1 MSFTCLAAFAA
12 MAVSPIEKESDPVG
26 FRRSEL
32 LQDKRTKFFVITS
45 NNGENVVKS
54 VQYSVWAT
62 QRKNE
67 QKLNDFYR
75 TSRAVILIFS
85 VNKSGAF
92 QGYARMRSFT
102 GKTRCEKDPF
112 NGFGKLF
119 DVEWLR
125 LTDLEVREV
134 QHLRNVLDDNR
145 QVGFSRDGQELA
157 HEVGA
162 ELCRLV
168 DIKVFREDPAAFEP
182 VTDDPVAHY
191 PAGGGDLAQASPPQP
206 LPALPAPDPSHE
218 RRRSRSPPGPGATSG
233 PGTVA
238 KANPGVRPPGIAPP
252 PGVAPWHPPAYAG
265 AAPPPGYGYPYP
277 PPPSGGYPGQ
287 AGYPAGYPPGAAV
300 PPGGQE
306 RRRKRHGSRSSSGG
320 SKKKKDRKKGGKNK
334 DVPDFTNMSYEQY
347 VQWFSQNQGG
357 SVNSPFRPPA
367 GTGRELGPGPPDSWI
382 GACTTKPLP
391 EGVLVAASPRAA
403 PSPPVATPMTYDR
416 MQ

>member
-1 MSFTCLAAFAA
+1 MA
-12 MAVSPIEKESDPVG
+12 MAVSPVEREPDPVG

-32 LQDKRTKFFVITS
+32 LEDKRTKYFVITS
-45 NNGENVVKS
+45 NIGENVVKS
-54 VQYSVWAT
+54 VQHSVWAT

-67 QKLNDFYR
+67 QKLNDYFR

-92 QGYARMRSFT
+92 QGYARMRSST
-102 GKTRCEKDPF
+102 GHSRGKDPF
-112 NGFGKLF
+112 NGFGRLF

-134 QHLRNVLDDNR
+134 QHLRNTLDDNR

-182 VTDDPVAHY
+182 VTDDPNYLHGNAS
-191 PAGGGDLAQASPPQP
+191 AAQASPPR
-206 LPALPAPDPSHE
+206 ALPAVPSDE
-218 RRRSRSPPGPGATSG
+218 RQRSRSPPSQNSVTS
-233 PGTVA
+233 GTVA
-238 KANPGVRPPGIAPP
+238 KAGGGAPPGMGPP
-252 PGVAPWHPPAYAG
+252 PGAGTWRPPPMAG
-265 AAPPPGYGYPYP
+265 PPGYGYPYHQP
-277 PPPSGGYPGQ
+277 PPGYSGPGGYP
-287 AGYPAGYPPGAAV
+287 PPGYPPGIRPSV

-306 RRRKRHGSRSSSGG
+306 QED
-320 SKKKKDRKKGGKNK
+320 KKEKKDRKKSSKGKDK
-334 DVPDFTNMSYEQY
+334 AAPDFTNMSYEQY
-347 VQWFSQNQGG
+347 VQWFQQTQGG
-357 SVNSPFRPPA
+357 SSDSPFRPN

-382 GACTTKPLP
+382 GACTTTPKV
-391 EGVLVAASPRAA
+391 ENRSVVAAAAAAA
-403 PSPPVATPMTYDR
+403 PPIGR